1 MSHENLDFIALAQ
14 LISDTEHKIK
24 EAKKNKS
31 LVEQERLT
39 LAREILTLQ
48 IRKKDLEI
56 ALSKSGQIV
65 SELELDIK
73 ELTREYWDKKNG

>member
-1 MSHENLDFIALAQ
+1 MSHENLSFEELAQ
-14 LISDTEHKIK
+14 IISNTEHNIK